1 MTALGLS
8 LLDLQE
14 QVWDAIILG
23 AGPAGSMAAH
33 QLARFGA
40 RTLLIERK
48 CFPRTKVCGSCLNMR
63 ALEAIKSLALGDL
76 GGTRLQELEVRY
88 SGRRARL
95 PLPGG
100 MALSRHRFDAA
111 LARTAVTAGAVFLQE
126 TEGLI
131 GPVEAQTRQVVLAR
145 KGRRVTVRAR
155 VVLIAT
161 GLGQV
166 RFDGEE
172 AVHSQPLAGS
182 RFGAGC
188 QIAMVP
194 EMDRQGTIFMAVGQ
208 RGYVGFVEL
217 ENGELNVA
225 AAFEKSLL
233 RTAGSPAA
241 AASQILQESGFGAIP
256 ELRVARWRGTIPLSR
271 RTDPL
276 AGERFFVL
284 GDASGYIEPF
294 TGEGMAWALEA
305 GLDVAP
311 LAIRAVDRW
320 DPSLTLAWTT
330 LQKRRIAR
338 DQHLCRGVTSLLRR
352 PWLTR
357 VALEMASRMPA
368 VARFMIDRVNTVSP
382 TRQPS

>member
-1 MTALGLS
+1 
-8 LLDLQE
+8 
-14 QVWDAIILG
+14 IILG

-40 RTLLIERK
+40 RILLIERK

-63 ALEAIKSLALGDL
+63 ALEAIKTLAVGDL

-100 MALSRHRFDAA
+100 LALSRSRFDAA

-131 GPVEAQTRQVVLAR
+131 GPVEAQTRHVVLAR
-145 KGRRVTVRAR
+145 KGRRTTVRAR

-172 AVHSQPLAGS
+172 AVHSQPLTGS

-194 EMDRQGTIFMAVGQ
+194 EMDREGTIFMAVGQ
-208 RGYVGFVEL
+208 RGYVGFVQL

-233 RTAGSPAA
+233 QTAGSPAA
-241 AASQILQESGFGAIP
+241 AASEILQDSGFGAVQ
-256 ELRVARWRGTIPLSR
+256 ELRVAGWRGTVPLSR
-271 RTDPL
+271 RTYPL